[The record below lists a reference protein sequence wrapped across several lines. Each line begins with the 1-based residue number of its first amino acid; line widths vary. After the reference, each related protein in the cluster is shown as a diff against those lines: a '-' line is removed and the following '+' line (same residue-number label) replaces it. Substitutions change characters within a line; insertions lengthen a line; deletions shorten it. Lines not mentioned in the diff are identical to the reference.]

1 MLMSDVTYLL
11 DESLTR
17 LTEIR
22 ALENELDNPGAEASR
37 NPVSIITNEL
47 SHLLVIELTTFVIDL
62 ATNERAAS
70 YASIKRTASTVLCLY
85 GQRDCPYAAVPY
97 KRNCRTVH
105 G

>member
-47 SHLLVIELTTFVIDL
+47 SHLF
-62 ATNERAAS
+62 N
-70 YASIKRTASTVLCLY
+70 Y
-85 GQRDCPYAAVPY
+85 
-97 KRNCRTVH
+97 
-105 G
+105 